1 MMGNDPP
8 AAAGGDGEGTG
19 GGTGT
24 PGTPATPP
32 QPVQPARCTAPGTTR
47 ATINTHALH
56 VWLQA
61 VDALSSNCND
71 ANLIAQGIQSRL
83 QSLFTLVT
91 QRPGPP
97 AQIQVLWTTNIS
109 GETVGNRDI
118 VIYFVNCYRP
128 GSTRRRGNTSVV
140 ERYLREREAAT
151 SGSLS
156 QQYRAL
162 RQQFFSPLS
171 SPSEAGL
178 CIPDTDGTT
187 ASNSTSVCEVYID
200 VMTHA
205 NPVPA
210 GAANRAQLLQNNLG
224 FAMAG
229 MAFHE
234 AMHNKID
241 PFQGGSWNLHTSGG
255 GGLAQGTLSGGQTHT
270 QQNINLMAQR
280 VNRVRR
286 QYILQPTAASQPT
299 TPPGGS
305 GGASGTPSGA
315 PTTPASPGAS
325 PAPSPPARATTP
337 VVSDDPLGGID
348 LGD

>member
-1 MMGNDPP
+1 MIGKDPP
-8 AAAGGDGEGTG
+8 AAGG

-24 PGTPATPP
+24 PSTPSTPP

-61 VDALSSNCND
+61 VDQLSSNCND
-71 ANLIAQGIQSRL
+71 ASLIAQGIQSRL
-83 QSLFTLVT
+83 QSLFTLVAG
-91 QRPGPP
+91 RPGPP
-97 AQIQVLWTTNIS
+97 AQIQVLWTTNIAS
-109 GETVGNRDI
+109 ETVGSRDI
-118 VIYFVNCYRP
+118 VIYFVNCYAP
-128 GSTRRRGNTSVV
+128 GSGTIRRRGNTSVV
-140 ERYLREREAAT
+140 ERYLHEREAAT

-156 QQYRAL
+156 QQYHAL

-178 CIPDTDGTT
+178 CVPDTDGTT

-200 VMTHA
+200 VMTQA

-224 FAMAG
+224 FAIAG

-241 PFQGGSWNLHTSGG
+241 PFQGSGWNLHTSGG

-270 QQNINLMAQR
+270 QQNINLMGQH

-286 QYILQPTAASQPT
+286 QYILQPAAASQPA
-299 TPPGGS
+299 TPPAS
-305 GGASGTPSGA
+305 GGASGTP
-315 PTTPASPGAS
+315 TTPATPSGS
-325 PAPSPPARATTP
+325 PAPAQPASPSSTP
-337 VVSDDPLGGID
+337 IVSDDPLGGID
-348 LGD
+348 LED

>member
-1 MMGNDPP
+1 MIGNDPP
-8 AAAGGDGEGTG
+8 AG

-24 PGTPATPP
+24 PSTPSTPP
-32 QPVQPARCTAPGTTR
+32 AQPVQPARCTAPGTTR
-47 ATINTHALH
+47 ATINRHALH

-61 VDALSSNCND
+61 VDQLSSSCND
-71 ANLIAQGIQSRL
+71 ANLIAQGIRSRL
-83 QSLFTLVT
+83 QSLFTLVAR
-91 QRPGPP
+91 RPGPP
-97 AQIQVLWTTNIS
+97 AHIQVLWTTNIAS
-109 GETVGNRDI
+109 ETVGSRDI
-118 VIYFVNCYRP
+118 VIYFVNCYAS
-128 GSTRRRGNTSVV
+128 GSGTRRRRGNTSVV

-156 QQYRAL
+156 QQYQAL

-171 SPSEAGL
+171 TPSEAGL

-200 VMTHA
+200 VMTQA

-224 FAMAG
+224 FAIAG

-241 PFQGGSWNLHTSGG
+241 PFQGSGWNLHTSGG

-286 QYILQPTAASQPT
+286 QYILQPAAASQPA

-305 GGASGTPSGA
+305 GGGSGT
-315 PTTPASPGAS
+315 PTTPATPSGSSSPAQPATPAGSSS
-325 PAPSPPARATTP
+325 PAPASTGTP
-337 VVSDDPLGGID
+337 GG
-348 LGD
+348 GSGSG